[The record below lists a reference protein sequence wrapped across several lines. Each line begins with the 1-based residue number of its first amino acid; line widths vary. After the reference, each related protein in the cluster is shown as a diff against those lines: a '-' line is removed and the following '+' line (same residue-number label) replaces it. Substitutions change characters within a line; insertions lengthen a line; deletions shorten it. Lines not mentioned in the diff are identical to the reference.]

1 MKIIKKILDYIKS
14 NKKWIFIVAGSLGI
28 AAAAFLIYY
37 FKFYLTEPNF
47 DDENFNYVYSD
58 TGDNIKPGDRITY
71 AVNYKN
77 TGNRNVS
84 KLVIEVGLPEHT
96 SFVSSDRSDVL
107 NIAGD
112 GKKLGFNIGEVKKNE
127 RGTLCFVVEVISPL
141 DDGTVIMLDKVNF
154 NYLIG
159 IETFNNTISPVL
171 TAEVESSPDL
181 SSFSVKAVDENG
193 GVIMLG
199 DVLRYDL
206 TVKNDGDMSA
216 SSVEIKSAISEYT
229 DIIKDSITGQGEY
242 NNNSVL
248 WEIDNLKVNTKRVLS
263 FKVRVK
269 EDLMGEEVITGES
282 ILKYGSIV
290 IEKKVEEKLS
300 LFSDLTTS
308 ENYIYDTN
316 GGNLYPGETISV
328 KIIVRNTGMKKEE
341 NYSVI
346 CPTPEGATYVSRS
359 GTAEGI
365 RWSDDIRGL
374 IWDLENLGVEEE
386 KEITFRIMVNE
397 NLANSG
403 GTITTHFKIESSNA
417 VVGLPPKS
425 LNVRGN
431 ASVTIVAMGDSL
443 IAKSNWVQTFDQLL
457 EANYPY
463 AEYNTIASA
472 KSGELT
478 REGNARFESTVA
490 VHNPDIVI
498 IAYGTN
504 DVGPRYSGFSVSMEG
519 LIVKAKSLGARVFVN
534 LIGPLN
540 WPEKENYAKYND
552 TIRQIAAK
560 HGAVVIDVTTPLSQ
574 NPGGYLN
581 DGMHYSSAGASVVAH
596 TVYSYVSQYLGSI
609 GQRL

>member
-1 MKIIKKILDYIKS
+1 MKIIEKILDYLKR
-14 NKKWIFIVAGSLGI
+14 NKKWVFIMAGSLVI
-28 AAAAFLIYY
+28 AAGAFLIYY

-84 KLVIEVGLPEHT
+84 KLVIEVNLPEHT

-127 RGTLCFVVEVISPL
+127 RDTLCFVVEVNSPL

-154 NYLIG
+154 NYIIG
-159 IETFNNTISPVL
+159 KETFNNTLSPVL
-171 TAEVESSPDL
+171 TTEVESSPDL
-181 SSFSVKAVDENG
+181 SSFSVEAVDENG

-199 DVLRYDL
+199 DILKYNL

-216 SSVEIKSAISEYT
+216 SGVELKSNISEYT
-229 DIIKDSITGQGEY
+229 DIIEDSITGQGEY
-242 NNNSVL
+242 KNNSVL
-248 WEIDNLKVNTKRVLS
+248 WEIDNLEVNTKRVLS

-269 EDLMGEEVITGES
+269 EDLMGEEVITSES

-300 LFSDLTTS
+300 LFSDLATS

-328 KIIVRNTGMKKEE
+328 KIIVRNTGIKKEE

-359 GTAEGI
+359 GIAEGI
-365 RWSDDIRGL
+365 SWSDDIRGL

-386 KEITFRIMVNE
+386 KEITFRIKVNE

-417 VVGLPPKS
+417 VIELQPKS
-425 LNVRGN
+425 LNVTGN
-431 ASVTIVAMGDSL
+431 ARVNIVAIGDSL

-472 KSGELT
+472 KNGELT
-478 REGNARFESTVA
+478 REGYARFDSTVA

-574 NPGGYLN
+574 NPGGYLS